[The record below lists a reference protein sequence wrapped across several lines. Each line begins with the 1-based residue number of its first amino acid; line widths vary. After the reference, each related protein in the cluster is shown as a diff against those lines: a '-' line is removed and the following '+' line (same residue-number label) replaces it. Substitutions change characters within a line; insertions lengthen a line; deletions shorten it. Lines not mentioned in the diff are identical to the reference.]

1 VVVVPKKSLG
11 QHWLTDKQVISS
23 IVAEANLNTEDV
35 VLEIGPGLGTMTREL
50 LNNAHKVIAVEYDSE
65 LARKL
70 PSQYPGKNLDVINQD
85 ILTYDLNQLPHGYKV
100 VANIPYYITNKIIH
114 FLLNS
119 ENKPSRIVLLIQKEV
134 AERLVAGPGDM
145 SILSI
150 SAQNYATISLGPVV
164 ERNLFTPAPKVDSQ
178 VVILDINKEPLI
190 EKDKQKDFF
199 RVVKAGFSSKRKKLR
214 SSLSAGLHISKKDTE
229 ELLRQ
234 SSIDANLRAES
245 LSIEDWKKILE
256 NLSNLQP
263 KA

>member
-1 VVVVPKKSLG
+1 MN
-11 QHWLTDKQVISS
+11 KQIISS

-65 LARKL
+65 LANKL

-85 ILTYDLNQLPHGYKV
+85 ILSYDLNRLPQGYKV
-100 VANIPYYITNKIIH
+100 VANIPYYITNKIIN

-134 AERLVAGPGDM
+134 AERLIADPGD
-145 SILSI
+145 LSVLAI
-150 SAQNYATISLGPVV
+150 SAQNYAEISLGPVV
-164 ERNLFTPAPKVDSQ
+164 DRSFFTPAPKVDSQ
-178 VVILDINKEPLI
+178 VVILDLRKEPII
-190 EKDKQKDFF
+190 EKDKQKEFF
-199 RVVKAGFSSKRKKLR
+199 RLVKAGFSSKRKKLR
-214 SSLSAGLHISKKDTE
+214 SSLAAGLNVSKKDIE
-229 ELLRQ
+229 AILSQ

-245 LSIEDWKKILE
+245 LSITDWKKILE
-256 NLSNLQP
+256 NFSNLQP